1 MTDGERDRVCQYVF
15 RKYDSFGPKELL
27 SARQRLCTKIM
38 QTTNISKFDFDGII
52 EDLIESNNW
61 SEPRAM
67 AYFECI
73 SIEDRI

>member
-1 MTDGERDRVCQYVF
+1 MTDGERDRVRQYVF

-27 SARQRLCTKIM
+27 TARERLYKKIERS
-38 QTTNISKFDFDGII
+38 TNISKFDFDGII
-52 EDLIESNNW
+52 EDLIDSNDW

-73 SIEDRI
+73 SIEDRT

>member
-27 SARQRLCTKIM
+27 TARQRLCAKIM